1 MGFEE
6 EMFLGGHESSSHD
19 DFYPEKAKPVIL
31 LVDDDPDQLLLF
43 TTILSSDGFD
53 VITADSAQEALAML
67 SETQVDCVVSDFM
80 MPEMDGS
87 VFVQCVRES
96 SMLEH
101 IPVVLLTAASADVEM
116 SLIGAGADIFCSKD
130 RGRKQLSRQIRLL
143 LA

>member
-1 MGFEE
+1 MSFEE
-6 EMFLGGHESSSHD
+6 EMYLGAHD
-19 DFYPEKAKPVIL
+19 PCERGDFYPEKAKPVIL

-53 VITADSAQEALAML
+53 VITANGAQEALAML

-101 IPVVLLTAASADVEM
+101 MPVVLLTAASADVEM

-130 RGRKQLSRQIRLL
+130 RGRKQLSKQIRLL
-143 LA
+143 LT